1 MMMKHTMLAIL
12 SIILRESKQ
21 VPMTRMVEVTG
32 FDNHSNKSI
41 VRMVEMPVISG
52 MKRLGKNLDR
62 IMRKSSKKG
71 ISQRYK
77 DILL

>member
-1 MMMKHTMLAIL
+1 MKHTMLTIL

-41 VRMVEMPVISG
+41 VRMVEMPVIGG
-52 MKRLGKNLDR
+52 MKRLGKNLNMN
-62 IMRKSSKKG
+62 MRKSSKKE
-71 ISQRYK
+71 IVQRY
-77 DILL
+77 

>member
-12 SIILRESKQ
+12 SMILRESKQ

-41 VRMVEMPVISG
+41 VRMVEMPVIGG
-52 MKRLGKNLDR
+52 MKRLGKNLD
-62 IMRKSSKKG
+62 IDIPYKHGST
-71 ISQRYK
+71 QRY
-77 DILL
+77 